1 LVPLFHPLLTISNFE
16 MTMKFKNSLLLLCL
30 GLSLFTCVQPVDLE
44 VPNRDDGMVVAANLT
59 TVKGLQDVRLTR
71 LARYDT
77 RALNY
82 PVSAA
87 QVWVVDGGG
96 QRQNYVEDAKNRGW
110 YFPANREF
118 VGEVGKT
125 YVLHILTSDN
135 RKYESGPE
143 TVRPIA
149 PIKKVYPEPVVV
161 DDPKLGSAI
170 IGYNILLD
178 TEDSPNK
185 GDYYRWSW
193 VHYEQL
199 VYCRQ
204 FEGVPYTGGPETLVG
219 LTCCEPCWDI
229 VRCYRNC
236 TNVLSDALINGK
248 NITRHPI
255 ANVAYCAR
263 DYYIE
268 IQQRVISREAYNYW
282 KAVDQLS
289 SNNGS
294 LFDTAPAAIRGNIKC
309 ISNPEEEAYGLFEAS
324 AISENGFFIE
334 RTQSAVPAIVT
345 CPPNP
350 VTANPLI
357 CAACVEGAFR
367 TKIKPK
373 YWTK

>member
-1 LVPLFHPLLTISNFE
+1 
-16 MTMKFKNSLLLLCL
+16 MKLQNILLLLFL
-30 GLSLFTCVQPVDLE
+30 GLILFTCIQPVDLD
-44 VPNRDDGMVVAANLT
+44 VPDRDDGIVVAASLT
-59 TVKGLQDVRLTR
+59 TVKGQQEVRLTR

-82 PVSAA
+82 PVTAA
-87 QVWVVDGGG
+87 KVWVLNDAG
-96 QRQNYVEDAKNRGW
+96 QRQDYVEDAKNRGW

-125 YVLHILTSDN
+125 YVLHILTSDQ
-135 RKYESGPE
+135 RKYESSQE
-143 TVRPIA
+143 TIRPIA
-149 PIKKVYPEPVVV
+149 PITKVYPEPIQLE
-161 DDPKLGSAI
+161 DAKLGNPI

-204 FEGVPYTGGPETLVG
+204 FEGVPYGGGAETLVG

-236 TNVLSDALINGK
+236 TNVLSDALVNGK
-248 NITRHPI
+248 KITRQPI
-255 ANVAYCAR
+255 TNVPYCNR

-268 IQQRVISREAYNYW
+268 IQQRVISRDAYNYW
-282 KAVDQLS
+282 RAVNQLS

-294 LFDTAPAAIRGNIKC
+294 LFDAAPAAIRGNVKC
-309 ISNPEEEAYGLFEAS
+309 TSNPEEEALGLFEAS
-324 AISENGFFIE
+324 ALSENGFFVE
-334 RTQSAVPAIVT
+334 RTQSAVPAIVN
-345 CPPNP
+345 CAPYP
-350 VTANPLI
+350 VTANPLT
-357 CAACVEGAFR
+357 CAACVESAFR

-373 YWTK
+373 FWTK